1 MRAGLTHEA
10 TSMHRAL
17 EGADEV
23 LSKLRRYARPG
34 PDKRP
39 DPHPSARWVGDHSN
53 AGEPTAV
60 VPPELR

>member
-39 DPHPSARWVGDHSN
+39 DPHPSARWVG
-53 AGEPTAV
+53 GEPTAV
-60 VPPELR
+60 VPSELR

>member
-23 LSKLRRYARPG
+23 LSKLRRYERPG
-34 PDKRP
+34 PVKRP
-39 DPHPSARWVGDHSN
+39 DPHPSARWVG
-53 AGEPTAV
+53 GEPTAV

>member
-1 MRAGLTHEA
+1 MPAGLTYEA
-10 TSMHRAL
+10 ISMHRAL
-17 EGADEV
+17 EGADEL

-39 DPHPSARWVGDHSN
+39 DPHPSARRVGVQSN
-53 AGEPTAV
+53 PGEPIAV

>member
-17 EGADEV
+17 EGADEL
-23 LSKLRRYARPG
+23 LSKLRRYARPN

-39 DPHPSARWVGDHSN
+39 DPHPSARRVGDHSN

-60 VPPELR
+60 VLPELG

>member
-23 LSKLRRYARPG
+23 LSKLRRYERPG
-34 PDKRP
+34 PVKRP